1 LEESDGKARGAIVHA
16 GWRAV
21 EVFGKN
27 WKKLK
32 SGTDWHCSATLLQWT
47 RKSSF
52 LNSTANGTAG

>member
-32 SGTDWHCSATLLQWT
+32 SGTDWHCGATLLE
-47 RKSSF
+47 
-52 LNSTANGTAG
+52 